1 MAHSRRNFLKK
12 TIATAA
18 ILPAIGASNSLFSN
32 SLQKE
37 NWDGITNDELLNDF
51 EVWVDAYVQEIR
63 KEKELGRAFKDNE
76 ALVNL
81 PAQMENMMPK
91 FKERFSEPD
100 FLKQYVRISSKLT
113 QEIDENF

>member
-1 MAHSRRNFLKK
+1 MAKSRRNFLKK
-12 TIATAA
+12 AIATVA
-18 ILPAIGASNSLFSN
+18 IIPTIGAGNSLFSN
-32 SLQKE
+32 NLQKE
-37 NWDGITNDELLNDF
+37 NWEGIANDELLHDF
-51 EVWVDAYVQEIR
+51 ESWVDVYVQEIR

-81 PAQMENMMPK
+81 PAQMEEMMPR

-113 QEIDENF
+113 KEIDQNF